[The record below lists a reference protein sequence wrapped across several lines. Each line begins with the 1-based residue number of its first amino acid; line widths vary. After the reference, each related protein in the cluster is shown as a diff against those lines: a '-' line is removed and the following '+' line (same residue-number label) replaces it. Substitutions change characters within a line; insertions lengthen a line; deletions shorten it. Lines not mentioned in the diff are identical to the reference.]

1 MKIPSGAP
9 VTSVSS
15 TPPTPFTADQL
26 ESLARWMRSKGFGP
40 AVVSNPNELNAPL
53 MLAFQAG
60 RHEAVAFLEREA
72 KAQREQHK

>member
-1 MKIPSGAP
+1 
-9 VTSVSS
+9 
-15 TPPTPFTADQL
+15 
-26 ESLARWMRSKGFGP
+26 MRSKGFGP

-72 KAQREQHK
+72 KAQRERPQ